1 VLQSLLTRP
10 DEDGN
15 GHDRRTGSPAQRLQL
30 LCASADS
37 DAVPALY
44 TALSAV
50 QTLRV
55 EDGGGGGGGSTQ
67 IEPVLEKV
75 QSVLEKL
82 TGAPA

>member
-1 VLQSLLTRP
+1 MLQSLLTRP

-37 DAVPALY
+37 DALPALC

-55 EDGGGGGGGSTQ
+55 EDGGGGSTQ

>member
-1 VLQSLLTRP
+1 MRARGVWAHLGRF
-10 DEDGN
+10 
-15 GHDRRTGSPAQRLQL
+15 

-37 DAVPALY
+37 DALPALY